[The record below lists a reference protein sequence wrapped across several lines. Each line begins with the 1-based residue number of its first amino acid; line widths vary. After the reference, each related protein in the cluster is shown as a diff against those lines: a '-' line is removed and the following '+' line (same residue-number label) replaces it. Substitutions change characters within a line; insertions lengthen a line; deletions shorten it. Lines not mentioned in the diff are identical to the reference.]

1 MKLFYAIF
9 FLFCF
14 VSTATAKEF
23 NLGNLDVPNNCDKIR
38 TSLANRIHVFA
49 EGEKLNENNFSFSV
63 TKLQRRK
70 GGVKAY
76 RFFCIAEVS
85 SLNASFE
92 FYESAGD
99 KHYGENRNS
108 KCADVSNLSLNDV
121 GVIGTRINLDQ
132 GWAFNRYCQSF
143 ELRVHKVQ

>member
-1 MKLFYAIF
+1 MKLFYAF
-9 FLFCF
+9 LLLFCF
-14 VSTATAKEF
+14 VSMADAREF

-49 EGEKLNENNFSFSV
+49 EGENLNVNNFSFSV
-63 TKLQRRK
+63 SKLQRKK
-70 GGVKAY
+70 GAVRAY
-76 RFFCIAEVS
+76 RSFCIAEVS

-92 FYESAGD
+92 FYESA
-99 KHYGENRNS
+99 KAKYYGENRNS
-108 KCADVSNLSLNDV
+108 KCADDSNLSLNEV